1 MPISSP
7 NKSIIQLDDPAL
19 VKISKPVATRLPLT
33 STVKVTGT
41 PDTNQSRSS
50 LSGQSSDGRV
60 TDITS
65 TTTFN
70 SDKTLYVT
78 NVSQSTNNLFYDSS
92 QDVTMYDKL
101 YPITGATAVVTHDVS
116 LSHVFYHTNVVA
128 NFTVNA
134 INIGLNNL
142 YSTNIILIINQGATP
157 YIANGFR
164 IEGITKTI
172 NWQAGSIP
180 TGNANKKD
188 LISFT
193 VTYVDGNYT
202 VLGQLVSFG

>member
-1 MPISSP
+1 MPISPSD
-7 NKSIIQLDDPAL
+7 KSIIQVDDPAL
-19 VKISKPVATRLPLT
+19 VKISKPLTTRLPLT

-41 PDTNQSRSS
+41 PETNRS
-50 LSGQSSDGRV
+50 LSVTGLDKGGRV
-60 TDITS
+60 NDITS

-78 NVSQSTNNLFYDSS
+78 NVSQNTNNLFYDSS

-101 YPITGATAVVTHDVS
+101 YPITGATEVVTHDVS
-116 LSHVFYHTNVVA
+116 LSHVFYHTNVAA

-157 YIANGFR
+157 YTITNLSFNAGFSYEP
-164 IEGITKTI
+164 I
-172 NWQAGSIP
+172 Q
-180 TGNANKKD
+180 
-188 LISFT
+188 
-193 VTYVDGNYT
+193 
-202 VLGQLVSFG
+202 